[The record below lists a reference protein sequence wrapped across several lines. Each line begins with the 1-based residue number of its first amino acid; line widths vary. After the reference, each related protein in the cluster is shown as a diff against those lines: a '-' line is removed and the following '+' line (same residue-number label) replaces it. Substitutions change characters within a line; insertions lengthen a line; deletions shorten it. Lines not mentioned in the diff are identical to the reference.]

1 MTTSLLMAERWIIWQ
16 TSTSANKNILNGN
29 VTEKYFV
36 IVHGLLFSVSQCKKM
51 FEPVSVSEV
60 ANVIAYGILIS
71 ALLWILIT
79 ALLGILISA
88 YSALLDYGSRVSFCQ
103 IIQYDGQQ
111 TRVLVLLDVDV
122 EDVILLAN
130 REFEIID
137 VDGPLLNLF
146 CFQIMFTFKFLI
158 EKVFKRKRPVKEI
171 SFGPVMNESGDRRGR
186 IHRIIVSEYE

>member
-1 MTTSLLMAERWIIWQ
+1 
-16 TSTSANKNILNGN
+16 
-29 VTEKYFV
+29 
-36 IVHGLLFSVSQCKKM
+36 M

-71 ALLWILIT
+71 ALL
-79 ALLGILISA
+79 GILTSA
-88 YSALLDYGSRVSFCQ
+88 YSALLDYGSRVRFCK
-103 IIQYDGQQ
+103 IIQYEQ

-122 EDVILLAN
+122 EDVILLAKTGSI
-130 REFEIID
+130 EIID
-137 VDGPLLNLF
+137 VNGPPLNLF
-146 CFQIMFTFKFLI
+146 CFLIMFTFTILI